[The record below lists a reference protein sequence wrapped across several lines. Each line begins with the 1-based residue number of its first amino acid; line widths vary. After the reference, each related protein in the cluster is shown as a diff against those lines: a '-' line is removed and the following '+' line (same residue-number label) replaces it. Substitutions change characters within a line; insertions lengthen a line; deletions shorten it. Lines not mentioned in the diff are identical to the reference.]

1 MQNEVNSDS
10 TVTSSKLAAVSGLSW
25 IAFFL
30 ALNLLF
36 QSIWFAVES
45 FAPRLDLAPAIAA
58 LVKLTYFLSVSC
70 AVYGLVKLWPHWA
83 GESNKAATWGYRTV
97 GLAAVGALIAVHAS
111 AIYRYADAE
120 RELIREIRATHRV
133 APVVVAPGVR
143 LERVRI
149 EKHEAIYE
157 YTLTDLAAAQV
168 DTAKVRDAIRAS
180 LEKTICANGNLL
192 RILGHGARLHYV
204 YRDRAGLPLADI
216 ALSQAS
222 CMRAPA

>member
-1 MQNEVNSDS
+1 MMQQF
-10 TVTSSKLAAVSGLSW
+10 W
-25 IAFFL
+25 IALFL

-45 FAPRLDLAPAIAA
+45 FVPRLDLAPAIVT

-70 AVYGLVKLWPHWA
+70 AVYGLVKLWPRWA
-83 GESNKAATWGYRTV
+83 RESPNAATWGYRTV
-97 GLAAVGALIAVHAS
+97 GLAAVGALIAVHAP

-120 RELIREIRATHRV
+120 RDLIREIRATHRV

-143 LERVRI
+143 LEQARI
-149 EKHEAIYE
+149 EKNEAIYE
-157 YTLTDLAAAQV
+157 YTMTGLTAAQV
-168 DTAKVRDAIRAS
+168 DTAKVRDLIRAT
-180 LEKTICANGNLL
+180 LEKAVCANGNLL
-192 RILGHGARLHYV
+192 RVLSHGARLHYV